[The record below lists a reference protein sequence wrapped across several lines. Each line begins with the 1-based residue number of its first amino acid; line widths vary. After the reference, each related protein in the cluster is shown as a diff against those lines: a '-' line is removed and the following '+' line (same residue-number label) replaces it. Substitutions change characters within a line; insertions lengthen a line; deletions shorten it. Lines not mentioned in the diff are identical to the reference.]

1 MTYEEME
8 RSFEF
13 MKELQIKLE
22 QFQVESEEQHT
33 RWHVNFQR
41 SLDALLQQQ
50 SKSESEMRELKD
62 WGKELAKS
70 QVRMQ
75 NSLSDLGDSHKQL
88 AESHGRLEE
97 SLRQLADTQK
107 QTDERFSSF
116 LAALER
122 RFGSN
127 GHF

>member
-1 MTYEEME
+1 MTSEEMD
-8 RSFEF
+8 RHFEE
-13 MKELQIKLE
+13 MMEIYRKLE
-22 QFQVESEEQHT
+22 QFQVECEENHA

-41 SLDALLQQQ
+41 SLDALVQQQ
-50 SKSESEMRELKD
+50 AKASAEMAELRD

-75 NSLSDLGDSHKQL
+75 NSVADLTDSHRRLQESMREL
-88 AESHGRLEE
+88 AE
-97 SLRQLADTQK
+97 TQK
-107 QTDERFSSF
+107 RADERLNSF